1 MTQQASGRTHRLPR
15 ARAAGRRPQPIPAL
29 VVGARYASFGGRVGP
44 TPLIPKVLTVSASHP
59 PSLRQGEAVALM
71 ALMMSLM
78 AMSVDAML
86 PALAEIGRDLGVRH
100 ANQAQLVIAAL
111 LLGMTSGQLIYGPI
125 SDSVGRKPAIYAGL
139 AMFSAGSVLCLVA
152 TSFPLMLLGRVLQG
166 FGAAGPR
173 IVVVAL
179 VRDQYAGDAMA
190 RIMSLVLT
198 TFILVPA
205 VAPAVGQA
213 ILLVAHWRAIYGML
227 LALGLVTLI
236 WFGLRQPETLPR
248 DRRVSF
254 SLVKIALGVR
264 ETCTHRVALGYTL
277 AAGLLFGAFLGY
289 ISSAAQIFQGL
300 YGVGRLFP
308 LYFGGL
314 ALAIGGAT
322 YLNARLVMRY
332 GMRRLAPL
340 AVGVLGGC
348 SALFLVIAWAA
359 SGQPPLWALVVDLG
373 IVFFCFGMVFGN
385 VNALA
390 MEPLGHIAGVG
401 SAVVGTI
408 TSMMSLVLGTLIG
421 QAYDGTV
428 LPLIAGFA
436 VLGLGSLAVMR
447 WAERGR
453 PAPRPPVS

>member
-1 MTQQASGRTHRLPR
+1 VS
-15 ARAAGRRPQPIPAL
+15 AL
-29 VVGARYASFGGRVGP
+29 
-44 TPLIPKVLTVSASHP
+44 SASHP

-78 AMSVDAML
+78 AMSIDAML

-100 ANQAQLVIAAL
+100 ANQAQLIIAAL
-111 LLGMTSGQLIYGPI
+111 LLGMTAGQLIYGPI

-139 AMFSAGSVLCLVA
+139 ALFSAGSVLCVVA

-173 IVVVAL
+173 IVVIAL

-205 VAPAVGQA
+205 VAPAVGQG
-213 ILLVAHWRAIYGML
+213 ILLVAPWRAIYGML
-227 LALGLVTLI
+227 LALGLITLV
-236 WFGLRQPETLPR
+236 WFGLRQPETLPP
-248 DRRVSF
+248 DRRVPF
-254 SLVKIALGVR
+254 SLAKVVLGVR

-340 AVGVLGGC
+340 AVAVLGGC
-348 SALFLVIAWAA
+348 STVFLVIAFA
-359 SGQPPLWALVVDLG
+359 SAGQPPLWALVTDLG

-401 SAVVGTI
+401 SAVVGTT
-408 TSMMSLVLGTLIG
+408 TSTMSLVLGTLIG
-421 QAYDGTV
+421 QAYNGTV

-453 PAPRPPVS
+453 PAPRSPVP